1 MLIAQITDMHVVP
14 EGELMGQVV
23 PTNAML
29 AAAIARINALV
40 PAVDVILATGDLTE
54 GGTPE
59 SYAAL
64 LDIVAAANAPV
75 FLIPGNHDKPDAM
88 RAAFPGHAYLGGD
101 AFVQY
106 TVEDWPLRLIGLDT
120 RIDQHP
126 GGEICDTRLA
136 WLKTRL
142 EAQPETPTLIFMHHP
157 PFRTGIWWMDAIG
170 LRGARKLE
178 TLVRGYNNI
187 EAVVCGH
194 IHRPVTRRWGGTIAT
209 VAPSTAHQMMLD
221 LEGENFLKSTKEP
234 PAFLLHQWGA
244 GTGLVSHTVYVDD
257 HGLYDPPDHHDKAM
271 MAQARAFFDKSRDE
285 MGV

>member
-14 EGELMGQVV
+14 DGELMGQVV

-29 AAAIARINALV
+29 AAAVARINALT
-40 PAVDVILATGDLTE
+40 PAVDAILATGDLTE

-64 LDIVAAANAPV
+64 RELLAAANAPV

-88 RAAFPGHAYLGGD
+88 RAAFPDHAYWGTGP
-101 AFVQY
+101 FMYY
-106 TVEDWPLRLIGLDT
+106 TIEEWPLRLIGLDT
-120 RIDQHP
+120 RRDQHP
-126 GGEICDTRLA
+126 GGEMSADRLA
-136 WLKTRL
+136 WLKDQL
-142 EAQPETPTLIFMHHP
+142 DAQPDRPTLIFMHHP

-170 LRGARKLE
+170 LRGADALE
-178 TLVRGYNNI
+178 DLVRGYDNI

-221 LEGENFLKSTKEP
+221 LEGESFLKSTKEP
-234 PAFLLHQWGA
+234 AALLLHQWGVD
-244 GTGLVSHTVYVDD
+244 TGLVSHTVYADAPD
-257 HGLYDPPDHHDKAM
+257 FYDPPDHHDQEM
-271 MAQARAFFDKSRDE
+271 MARARAFFDRSREE
-285 MGV
+285 MGF

>member
-14 EGELMGQVV
+14 VGELMGQVV

-29 AAAIARINALV
+29 AAAIERINALV
-40 PAVDVILATGDLTE
+40 PAVDLILATGDLTE

-59 SYAAL
+59 SYDAL
-64 LDIVAAANAPV
+64 RDILAAAKAPV

-88 RAAFPGHAYLGGD
+88 RAAFPAHSYLGSG
-101 AFVQY
+101 AFMHY
-106 TVEDWPLRLIGLDT
+106 TIEDWPLRLIGLDT
-120 RIDQHP
+120 RIDNHP
-126 GGEICDTRLA
+126 GGEICADRLA
-136 WLKTRL
+136 WLKEQL
-142 EAQPETPTLIFMHHP
+142 DAQPVKPTLIFMHHP

-170 LRGARKLE
+170 LRGARDLE
-178 TLVRGYNNI
+178 DVVRRHDNV

-221 LEGENFLKSTKEP
+221 LEGDNFLGSTKEP
-234 PAFLLHQWGA
+234 SALLLHQWGA
-244 GTGLVSHTVYVDD
+244 EIGLVSHTVYVTD
-257 HGLYDPPDHHDKAM
+257 HERYDPPDHHDKEM
-271 MAQARAFFDKSRDE
+271 MTQARAFFDKSRDE

>member
-29 AAAIARINALV
+29 AAAIARINAFV

-64 LDIVAAANAPV
+64 RDIVAAANAPV
-75 FLIPGNHDKPDAM
+75 LMIPGNHDKPDAM
-88 RAAFPGHAYLGGD
+88 RAAFPGHAYLGGG
-101 AFVQY
+101 AFMHY
-106 TVEDWPLRLIGLDT
+106 TIEDWPLRLIGLDT

-126 GGEICDTRLA
+126 GGEICADRLA
-136 WLKTRL
+136 WLKVQL
-142 EAQPETPTLIFMHHP
+142 DAQPEKPTLIFMHHP

-170 LRGARKLE
+170 LRGARDLE
-178 TLVRGYNNI
+178 ALVRGYDNI

-244 GTGLVSHTVYVDD
+244 DTGLVSHTVYVDD
-257 HGLYDPPDHHDKAM
+257 HGLYDPPDHHDKVM
-271 MAQARAFFDKSRDE
+271 MTQARAFFDKSRDE